1 MRAPPEN
8 EAPRGWATGLRE
20 NVHAGGLDAS
30 GYKENPTDLQ
40 AAVET
45 RFRGLQTLSL
55 WIEEVRHKL
64 RRGELLL
71 DLGQLDEADQEALEA
86 DVADLMQVMI
96 AFIAERRAT

>member
-64 RRGELLL
+64 RRGELLR
-71 DLGQLDEADQEALEA
+71 DLGLLDETEQDEIEAEA
-86 DVADLMQVMI
+86 AKLMQAMI
-96 AFIAERRAT
+96 AFIAERRAA